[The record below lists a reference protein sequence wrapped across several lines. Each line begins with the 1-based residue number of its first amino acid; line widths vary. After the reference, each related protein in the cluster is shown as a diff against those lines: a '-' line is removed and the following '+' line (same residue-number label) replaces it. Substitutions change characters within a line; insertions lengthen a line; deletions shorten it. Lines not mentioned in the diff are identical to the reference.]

1 MRLPFRRLHGTQGET
16 LVESLVAILICTLSA
31 VMLIVA
37 TTSAVRMN
45 AAAEARD
52 KDLQTAQQVAEENT
66 GTAVS
71 ATASLKSGGV
81 TLGTVAYQVSVYG
94 STDTLA
100 AYALETGS
108 DSAAA
113 YAARMQVLWNATKTQ
128 KVTVKSWLSDTTVSD
143 ASGDVQTQELQKRYL
158 AANGG
163 AYPTLTATEA
173 SMCALVSTSASSYV
187 WKPMVTSSGLVMLC
201 ACISNTDLGAIS
213 SCPLVYYAGSYYRWD
228 TLPLATSSYRTTY
241 VTDNAFAVS
250 ALTAGGASRYTAA
263 WQVVS

>member
-1 MRLPFRRLHGTQGET
+1 MRRLLDRLGDVRGET
-16 LVESLVAILICTLSA
+16 LVESLIAILICSLSA

-37 TTSAVRMN
+37 TTTAVRMN

-52 KDLQTAQQVAEENT
+52 KALQAAQQVAEGNS
-66 GTAVS
+66 GTS
-71 ATASLKSGGV
+71 TPATASVKSGGSS
-81 TLGTVAYQVSVYG
+81 LGTVAYQVDVYG
-94 STDTLA
+94 SVEALS
-100 AYALETGS
+100 AYALEGGS
-108 DSAAA
+108 GAST
-113 YAARMQVLWNATKTQ
+113 YAARMQVLWNTAKTQ

-143 ASGDVQTQELQKRYL
+143 ASGDVQTQELQKRFL

-163 AYPTLTATEA
+163 AYPALTTTET
-173 SMCALVSTSASSYV
+173 SMSALISTGTSACV
-187 WKPMVTSSGLVMLC
+187 WKPVVTSSGLVMLC
-201 ACISNTDLGAIS
+201 ACVSNADLGAIS

-228 TLPLATSSYRTTY
+228 TLPLATSGYRTTY